1 MAWQRTALGL
11 GGVAALLLHQATGN
25 PVTAAPGV
33 AGMLVAL
40 VVLVVAE
47 RRYELTVRRVVAGEG
62 AASPGLVRTM
72 AVTSVALAA
81 AALVLLAFRIG

>member
-11 GGVAALLLHQATGN
+11 GGVAALLLHQAAGN

-33 AGMLVAL
+33 AGMLVAV
-40 VVLVVAE
+40 VVLVIAE
-47 RRYELTVRRVVAGEG
+47 RRYEHTVRRVAAGEG

-72 AVTSVALAA
+72 AFSSVALAA